1 MSKFPPGIQ
10 ENFVPFVQRVHVD
23 WRVLAGAFAL
33 VLAVIASLLATRCLR
48 YRNVRAGFYGQALS
62 PGITAYDFHLIDQN
76 GQAFR
81 LSQLHGKLVL
91 FAFGYT
97 HCPNIRPTTLS
108 DLAAIYRTLPEKA
121 RGKVQILFITIDP
134 GRDQPEMLKRYVPY
148 FDPSFLGLTGSD
160 EQTTKAAHGYGASFG
175 KVQDAGDDPQRYRM
189 DHSTFTYLI
198 NPEGKWE
205 LLYDFNK
212 LRNTERMIT
221 DIEEVLDGF

>member
-1 MSKFPPGIQ
+1 MSNPPPGLQ
-10 ENFVPFVQRVHVD
+10 EVFAPVIRRVHVD
-23 WRVLAGAFAL
+23 WRTLAGAFAL
-33 VLAVIASLLATRCLR
+33 GLAVIASLSAIRCLR

-91 FAFGYT
+91 FSFGYT
-97 HCPNIRPTTLS
+97 HCPNICPTTLS
-108 DLAAIYRTLPEKA
+108 DLATVYRSLPEQA

-134 GRDQPEMLKRYVPY
+134 GRDQPEMLRRYVPY

-160 EQTTKAAHGYGASFG
+160 EQISKAAHGYGASFAR
-175 KVQDAGDDPQRYRM
+175 VQDTGENPQRYRV

-205 LLYDFNK
+205 LLYDFDK
-212 LRNTERMIT
+212 LRNTGRMIT
-221 DIEEVLDGF
+221 DIEEVSDGF